1 MGAWGT
7 RPYDN
12 DTAADWF
19 GKVLKPVSD
28 DIEELLNRP
37 VDESSYDEYRAA
49 AWLLIK
55 IGRNYVYDVNRR
67 DQHLSGLHD
76 RLQTMRSDTGWMG
89 TWRDQNEIKEEMDD
103 LVQQIQRVCKWNNV
117 SITF

>member
-19 GKVLKPVSD
+19 GNVLQPVSD
-28 DIEELLNRP
+28 SIEELLNRP
-37 VDESSYDEYRAA
+37 VDESHYDEYRAA

-55 IGRNYVYDVNRR
+55 IGRNFVYDTFRR
-67 DQHLSGLHD
+67 DDHLSRLHD
-76 RLQTMRSDTGWMG
+76 RLQTIRADQGWMDG
-89 TWRDQNEIKEEMDD
+89 WRDSEDIKGEMDEII
-103 LVQQIQRVCKWNNV
+103 IQMQRACKWNNV
-117 SITF
+117 VITF